1 MERALQLL
9 EKFRARFGGLAS
21 LARAPGRVNLIGEH
35 TDYNEGFVLPAA
47 IDLFCWVAFAARKD
61 RIVDFYSEHFDES
74 VEASL
79 DDLATRSRRSWV
91 NYPLGV
97 AWALQHAG
105 CALRGANLYISSDVP
120 LGAGLSSSAAIEV
133 ATGYA
138 LMSVA
143 GAPIDAK
150 KLALL
155 CQRAENE
162 FVGARTGIMDQF
174 ISCHARTGHALLL
187 DCRSLDF
194 RHVPLPADVDLVICN
209 TMVRHRIGAGEYNV
223 RRGECEAAARALSTA
238 LPRIRTLRDVS
249 LADLEAHRAL
259 LSETLYRR
267 CRHVITENA
276 RVQETVSALESGH
289 IENLGQLMA
298 NSHRSLRDD
307 YEVSCRELDLMVD
320 LAERQGGVLGARM
333 TGGGFGG
340 CTINLVRSAESAE
353 FRKRIAEEYE
363 AAAGRKPEIYVC
375 KTSDGAQMVGDV
387 TSLASS

>member
-1 MERALQLL
+1 MQDARQLL
-9 EKFRARFGGLAS
+9 EKFRARFGGPAS

-47 IDLFCWVAFAARKD
+47 IDLFCWVAFAPRKD
-61 RIVDFYSEHFDES
+61 RMFGFYSEHFDEL
-74 VEASL
+74 VEVHL
-79 DDLATRSRRSWV
+79 DRLATRSTRSWV

-97 AWALQHAG
+97 AWALQQSG

-133 ATGYA
+133 ATGHA

-150 KLALL
+150 RLALA

-174 ISCHARTGHALLL
+174 VSCHGRVGHALLL

-194 RHVPLPADVDLVICN
+194 RHVPLPADVNLVVCN
-209 TMVRHRIGAGEYNV
+209 TMVRHHIGGGEYNV
-223 RRGECEAAARALSTA
+223 RRGECEAAVRALSAA
-238 LPRIRTLRDVS
+238 LPEIRSLRDVS

-267 CRHVITENA
+267 CRHVIGENA
-276 RVQETVSALESGH
+276 RVQQTASALDSGH
-289 IENLGQLMA
+289 IEPLRRLMA
-298 NSHRSLRDD
+298 DSHRSLRDD
-307 YEVSCRELDLMVD
+307 YEVSCRELNLMVE
-320 LAERQGGVLGARM
+320 LAEQQRGLLGARM

-340 CTINLVRSAESAE
+340 CTINLVRAAESAE
-353 FRKRIAEEYE
+353 FRKSIAQEYE

-375 KTSDGAQMVGDV
+375 KASDGAQMVRDAA
-387 TSLASS
+387 SLASL

>member
-1 MERALQLL
+1 MERARQLL
-9 EKFRARFGGLAS
+9 EKFRARFGGPAS

-47 IDLFCWVAFAARKD
+47 IDLFCWVAFAPRKD
-61 RIVDFYSEHFDES
+61 RIVGFNSEHFDES
-74 VEASL
+74 VEVSL
-79 DDLATRSRRSWV
+79 DDLATRATRSWV

-97 AWALQHAG
+97 AWALQQFG
-105 CALRGANLYISSDVP
+105 CALRGANVYISSDVP

-143 GAPIDAK
+143 GAPIDTK

-174 ISCHARTGHALLL
+174 VSCHGRAGHALLL

-194 RHVPLPADVDLVICN
+194 RHVPLPANVDLVICN
-209 TMVRHRIGAGEYNV
+209 TLVRHRIGAGEYNV
-223 RRGECEAAARALSTA
+223 RRGECEAAVRALSAA
-238 LPRIRTLRDVS
+238 LPGIRTLRDVS

-259 LSETLYRR
+259 LSETIYKR

-276 RVQETVSALESGH
+276 RVQETASALESGH
-289 IENLGQLMA
+289 LENLGQLMA
-298 NSHRSLRDD
+298 NSHRSLRDA
-307 YEVSCRELDLMVD
+307 YEVSCRELDLMVN
-320 LAERQGGVLGARM
+320 LAERQRGVLGARM

-375 KTSDGAQMVGDV
+375 KTSDSAQMVGDAASPA
-387 TSLASS
+387 SL